1 MAYYTNQFLSALLG
15 DMEFCVRQL
24 QGPVRIC
31 SEVSPVVKSITV
43 LSVFFQKLRV
53 SADREDGGQYD
64 NVIEIPVRII

>member
-1 MAYYTNQFLSALLG
+1 MAYYINQFLSVVLG

-24 QGPVRIC
+24 QDPIHIC

-43 LSVFFQKLRV
+43 LFVLFQKLRV

-64 NVIEIPVRII
+64 NVIEISVRII